1 MSKELV
7 EAGLAL
13 ATSPQSGSDYATE
26 HLDRTIYYTTYVTDS
41 EGRVMV
47 DSNGDKIVRNQAL
60 YLAGSYI
67 SKPELELALETEST
81 FKKLNDALRKKME
94 AEGLKWRVKK
104 SDQKALV
111 IQGVTGI

>member
-13 ATSPQSGSDYATE
+13 ASSTQSGSDYATE

-47 DSNGDKIVRNQAL
+47 DGNGNKIVRNQAL

-67 SKPELELALETEST
+67 SKAEMEYALETEAT
-81 FKKLNDALRKKME
+81 FKKLNDALRKKMDSE
-94 AEGLKWRVKK
+94 KLKWRVKK
-104 SDQKALV
+104 ADQKALV
-111 IQGVTGI
+111 VQGITGI